1 MTQEERI
8 QAFELLGKSLDDQP
22 ANEFQSLAENV
33 RQENPWF
40 TEANVRMAVNGV
52 RKLLQSDGLRKW
64 VANYDLAMEPKVI
77 AVVMAGNIPMV
88 GFHDLLCVLICG
100 HSILIK
106 CSSKDTELMKFITT
120 RLVEIELFPGPV
132 IAEDQLGHE
141 WFPDNLSPAPSLGS
155 CRSR

>member
-22 ANEFQSLAENV
+22 ANECQSLAENV

-77 AVVMAGNIPMV
+77 AVVMQFKGYGADEVYHNP
-88 GFHDLLCVLICG
+88 
-100 HSILIK
+100 
-106 CSSKDTELMKFITT
+106 
-120 RLVEIELFPGPV
+120 
-132 IAEDQLGHE
+132 
-141 WFPDNLSPAPSLGS
+141 S
-155 CRSR
+155 CRDRTSIP